1 MLKRGIAAL
10 ILSMFARYYL
20 SLYLCWILESDRKK
34 EFYDGHGRQ
43 SNRKR
48 LKTSDEEQQ
57 EKSFVPMS
65 SKFEHDGAMLG
76 CYDAGLMREDVRAE

>member
-1 MLKRGIAAL
+1 MLL
-10 ILSMFARYYL
+10 ILNEFNIFIFFQ
-20 SLYLCWILESDRKK
+20 ILERDRKK

-57 EKSFVPMS
+57 EKSFVRINFFFS
-65 SKFEHDGAMLG
+65 SSFEVTCIMT
-76 CYDAGLMREDVRAE
+76 LM